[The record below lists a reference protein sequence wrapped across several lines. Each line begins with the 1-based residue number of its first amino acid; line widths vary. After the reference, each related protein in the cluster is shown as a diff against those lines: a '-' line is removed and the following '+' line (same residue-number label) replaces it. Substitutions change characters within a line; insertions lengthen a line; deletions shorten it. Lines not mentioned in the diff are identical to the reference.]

1 VPAAADDNDAHAD
14 LAVRL
19 TPRADR
25 DRLLRGDPLRAR
37 VTAPP
42 VGGAANMAL
51 TTLVAKALGVPKSR
65 VSIVRGHTARD
76 KLVRVDGLT
85 AADAQERLSRLR
97 DR

>member
-1 VPAAADDNDAHAD
+1 LHAD

-25 DRLLRGDPLRAR
+25 DQLLGGDPLRAR

-51 TTLVAKALGVPKSR
+51 TKLVAKALGVPKSR
-65 VSIVRGHTARD
+65 VTIVRGQTARD
-76 KLVRVDGLT
+76 KLVRVEGISPD
-85 AADAQERLSRLR
+85 DAHKRLSKLR
-97 DR
+97 GG

>member
-1 VPAAADDNDAHAD
+1 MPADDDQHAD

-25 DRLLRGDPLRAR
+25 DRLLAGDPLRAR

-51 TTLVAKALGVPKSR
+51 TKLVAKALGVPKSR
-65 VSIVRGHTARD
+65 VSVVRGHTARD
-76 KLVRVDGLT
+76 KLVRVDGLS
-85 AADAQERLSRLR
+85 AADAQKRLSRLR

>member
-1 VPAAADDNDAHAD
+1 VHDDHVD

-25 DRLLRGDPLRAR
+25 DRLLRGEPLRAR

-51 TTLVAKALGVPKSR
+51 TKLVAKALQVPKSR
-65 VSIVRGHTARD
+65 VTIVRGQTARD
-76 KLVRVDGLT
+76 KLVRVDGLNS
-85 AADAQERLSRLR
+85 ADAHARLSRLR

>member
-1 VPAAADDNDAHAD
+1 LHAD

-19 TPRADR
+19 TPRAAR
-25 DRLLRGDPLRAR
+25 DQLLAGDPLRAR

-51 TTLVAKALGVPKSR
+51 TKLVAKALDVPKTR
-65 VSIVRGHTARD
+65 VSVIRGQTARD
-76 KLVRVDGLT
+76 KLVRVDGLSPV
-85 AADAQERLSRLR
+85 DAHARLSKLR

>member
-1 VPAAADDNDAHAD
+1 MPPADDHAD
-14 LAVRL
+14 LAVRI

-25 DRLLRGDPLRAR
+25 DQLLRGDPLRAR

-51 TTLVAKALGVPKSR
+51 TKLVAKALGVPKSR
-65 VSIVRGHTARD
+65 VSVVRGHTARD
-76 KLVRVDGLT
+76 KLVRVDGLSP
-85 AADAQERLSRLR
+85 ADAHARLSKLR

>member
-1 VPAAADDNDAHAD
+1 MPADDHAD

-25 DRLLRGDPLRAR
+25 DRLLAGDPLRAR

-51 TTLVAKALGVPKSR
+51 TKLVAKALGVPKTR
-65 VSIVRGHTARD
+65 VSVIRGHTARD
-76 KLVRVDGLT
+76 KLVRVDGLSP
-85 AADAQERLSRLR
+85 ADAHARLSKLR